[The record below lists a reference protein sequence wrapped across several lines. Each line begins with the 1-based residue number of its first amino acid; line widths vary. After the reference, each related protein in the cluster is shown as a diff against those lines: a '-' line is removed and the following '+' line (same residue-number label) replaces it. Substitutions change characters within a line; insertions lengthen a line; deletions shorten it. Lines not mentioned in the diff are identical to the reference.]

1 MEKPNN
7 KVQKEEIDDFAKALL
22 DKKTDMAIYAKQSDA
37 IDKTTEKNED
47 ERKAAEQTLSSALDM
62 LRKERGQSTIAE
74 EEQRFYYN
82 QLQEEED
89 DDFTTSS
96 IEELKTQSF
105 DVNTVAKAL
114 HEYDQDQTVRT
125 KLKIDLNK
133 SNAKG
138 VSHVD
143 KEKRKA
149 CQKEK
154 IKKEDRYYFRSVCF
168 ICSLSWRLCI

>member
-22 DKKTDMAIYAKQSDA
+22 DKKTDMAIYANRSDT
-37 IDKTTEKNED
+37 IDQTKEKNED

-82 QLQEEED
+82 QLQEED

-114 HEYDQDQTVRT
+114 HEYDQDQTIRT
-125 KLKIDLNK
+125 KLKVDLNK

-138 VSHVD
+138 VPHTTRK
-143 KEKRKA
+143 KEKPV
-149 CQKEK
+149 
-154 IKKEDRYYFRSVCF
+154 KKKRSMT
-168 ICSLSWRLCI
+168 SWLAMRMNMEVILIAMPL